1 MSTTFKPAARR
12 RAREYAIQA
21 IYQWQMSSNPLNEI
35 EAQYLTT
42 MNAKKVDTAYFQELF
57 SGVLTNLD
65 EIDAALAPAL
75 ERNIDDIDPIERAI
89 IRLSAFELKKRIDVP
104 KKVVINEG
112 IELAKTF
119 GATDGH
125 KFVNGVLDKISKD
138 LRPHE

>member
-1 MSTTFKPAARR
+1 MSFKPSARR
-12 RAREYAIQA
+12 KAREYAVQA
-21 IYQWQMSSNPLNEI
+21 IYQWQMTGNPLNEI

-42 MNAKKVDTAYFQELF
+42 MNAKKVDTEYFQELF
-57 SGVLTNLD
+57 MGVLTDLEAIDQKLVPVLD
-65 EIDAALAPAL
+65 RDIE
-75 ERNIDDIDPIERAI
+75 EIDPIERAI
-89 IRLSAFELKKRIDVP
+89 IRLSAFELVKRIDIP

-125 KFVNGVLDKISKD
+125 KFVNGVLDKISKE

>member
-1 MSTTFKPAARR
+1 MSFKPSARR
-12 RAREYAIQA
+12 KAREYAVQA
-21 IYQWQMSSNPLNEI
+21 IYQWQMTGNPLNEI

-42 MNAKKVDTAYFQELF
+42 MNANKVDTKYFQELF
-57 SGVLTNLD
+57 MGVLTDLETLD
-65 EIDAALAPAL
+65 QKLAPAL
-75 ERNIDDIDPIERAI
+75 DRDIEDIDPIERGV
-89 IRLSAFELKKRIDVP
+89 IRLSAFELMKRIDIP

>member
-42 MNAKKVDTAYFQELF
+42 MNAKKVDTVYFQELF

-75 ERNIDDIDPIERAI
+75 ERDIDDIDPIERAI

>member
-1 MSTTFKPAARR
+1 MSFKPSMRR
-12 RAREYAIQA
+12 KAREYAVQA
-21 IYQWQMSSNPLNEI
+21 IYQWQMTGNPLHEI

-42 MNAKKVDTAYFQELF
+42 MNAKKVDTEYFQELF
-57 SGVLTNLD
+57 MSVLTDLD
-65 EIDAALAPAL
+65 SMDQILEPAL
-75 ERNIDDIDPIERAI
+75 DRDIEEIDPIERAI
-89 IRLSAFELKKRIDVP
+89 IRLSAFELKKRIDIP

-125 KFVNGVLDKISKD
+125 KFVNGVLDKISKE

>member
-1 MSTTFKPAARR
+1 MSTTFKPAMRR
-12 RAREYAIQA
+12 RAREYAMQA
-21 IYQWQMSSNPLNEI
+21 IYQWQMSDNPLNEI

-42 MNAKKVDTAYFQELF
+42 MNAKKVDTVYFQELF

-65 EIDAALAPAL
+65 EIDEALAPAL
-75 ERNIDDIDPIERAI
+75 EREIEGIDPIERAI
-89 IRLSAFELKKRIDVP
+89 IRLSAFELKKRVDVP

-125 KFVNGVLDKISKD
+125 KFVNGVLDKISKV

>member
-21 IYQWQMSSNPLNEI
+21 IYQWQMSANPLNEI

-42 MNAKKVDTAYFQELF
+42 MNAKKVDTVYFQELF

-65 EIDAALAPAL
+65 EIDEALAPAL
-75 ERNIDDIDPIERAI
+75 ERDIEDIDPIERAI

>member
-1 MSTTFKPAARR
+1 MSFKPAARR
-12 RAREYAIQA
+12 KAREYAVQA
-21 IYQWQMSSNPLNEI
+21 IYQWQMTGNPLNEI

-42 MNAKKVDTAYFQELF
+42 MNSKKVDTEYFQELF
-57 SGVLTNLD
+57 MGILTDLD
-65 EIDAALAPAL
+65 SVDSKLEPAL
-75 ERNIDDIDPIERAI
+75 DRDIEAIDPIERAI
-89 IRLSAFELKKRIDVP
+89 IRLSGFELKNRVDIP

-125 KFVNGVLDKISKD
+125 KFVNGVLDKISKI

>member
-1 MSTTFKPAARR
+1 MSFKPSMRR
-12 RAREYAIQA
+12 KAREYSVQA
-21 IYQWQMSSNPLNEI
+21 IYQWQMSGNPLNEI

-42 MNAKKVDTAYFQELF
+42 MNSKKVDTEYFQELF
-57 SGVLTNLD
+57 MGVLTDLEN
-65 EIDAALAPAL
+65 IDNKLAPAL
-75 ERNIDDIDPIERAI
+75 ERDIEEIDPIERAV
-89 IRLSAFELKKRIDVP
+89 IRLSAFELMKRIDIP

-125 KFVNGVLDKISKD
+125 KFVNGVLDKISKV

>member
-1 MSTTFKPAARR
+1 MSFKPAARR
-12 RAREYAIQA
+12 KAREYAVQA
-21 IYQWQMSSNPLNEI
+21 IYQWQMTGNPLNEI

-42 MNAKKVDTAYFQELF
+42 MNSKKVDTEYFQELF
-57 SGVLTNLD
+57 MGVLTDLD
-65 EIDAALAPAL
+65 SFDQKLEPAL
-75 ERNIDDIDPIERAI
+75 DRDIEEIDPIERAI
-89 IRLSAFELKKRIDVP
+89 IRLSAFELVKRIDIP

-125 KFVNGVLDKISKD
+125 KFVNGVLDKISKE

>member
-21 IYQWQMSSNPLNEI
+21 IYQWQMSANPLNEI

-42 MNAKKVDTAYFQELF
+42 MNAKKVDTVYFQELF

-75 ERNIDDIDPIERAI
+75 ERDIDDIDPIERAI

>member
-1 MSTTFKPAARR
+1 MSTTFKPAMRR

-21 IYQWQMSSNPLNEI
+21 IYQWQMSGNPLNEI

-42 MNAKKVDTAYFQELF
+42 MNAKKVDTVYFQELF

-65 EIDAALAPAL
+65 EIDTALAPAL
-75 ERNIDDIDPIERAI
+75 ERDIEGIDPIERAI

>member
-1 MSTTFKPAARR
+1 MSFKPSARR
-12 RAREYAIQA
+12 KAREYAVQA
-21 IYQWQMSSNPLNEI
+21 IYQWQMTGNPLNEI

-42 MNAKKVDTAYFQELF
+42 MNANKVDTEYFQELF
-57 SGVLTNLD
+57 MGVLTDLETLD
-65 EIDAALAPAL
+65 QKLAPAL
-75 ERNIDDIDPIERAI
+75 DRDIEEIDPIERGV
-89 IRLSAFELKKRIDVP
+89 IRLSAFELMKRIDIP

>member
-1 MSTTFKPAARR
+1 MSFKPSMRR
-12 RAREYAIQA
+12 KAREYSVQA
-21 IYQWQMSSNPLNEI
+21 IYQWQMSGNPLNEI

-42 MNAKKVDTAYFQELF
+42 MNSKKVDTEYFQELF
-57 SGVLTNLD
+57 MGVLTDLEN
-65 EIDAALAPAL
+65 IDNKLAPAL
-75 ERNIDDIDPIERAI
+75 ERDIEEIDPIERAV
-89 IRLSAFELKKRIDVP
+89 IRLSAFELIKRIDIP

-125 KFVNGVLDKISKD
+125 KFVNGVLDKISKV

>member
-1 MSTTFKPAARR
+1 MSFKPAARR
-12 RAREYAIQA
+12 KAREYAVQA
-21 IYQWQMSSNPLNEI
+21 IYQWQMTGNPLNEI

-42 MNAKKVDTAYFQELF
+42 MNSKKVDTEYFQELF
-57 SGVLTNLD
+57 MGVLTDLD
-65 EIDAALAPAL
+65 TVDQKLEPAL
-75 ERNIDDIDPIERAI
+75 ERDIEDIDPIERAI
-89 IRLSAFELKKRIDVP
+89 VRLSAFELKNRIDIP

>member
-42 MNAKKVDTAYFQELF
+42 MNAKKVDTVYFQELF

-75 ERNIDDIDPIERAI
+75 ERDIEDIDPIERAI